1 MRKQYTFYETQ
12 TFKYRIELYHDG
24 EFVKAFDVWQDEL
37 DDTMTEIERQGY
49 RQGYTKQ
56 DIDRV
61 NYQLKIMMEHYI
73 GV

>member
-1 MRKQYTFYETQ
+1 MRKQYTFYEGK
-12 TFKYRIELYHDG
+12 TFKYCVELYHDG
-24 EFVKAFDVWQDEL
+24 KLVKSMSVWQDEL
-37 DDTMTEIERQGY
+37 DDTITEIEHQGY

-61 NYQLKIMMEHYI
+61 NYQLEIMMEHYI